1 MQPLL
6 SPWSRGL
13 SQNRSCNPA
22 SLTLEA
28 KLSTVCKTNRLQR
41 ETVLLN
47 SCVYTHPQHM
57 AVTVHLFILFFFFS
71 KSQYILPT
79 HACCIL
85 ISIPPQLA
93 LVSCRLT
100 ARWTKTSILHDVSPN
115 VKTFKLML
123 VQVPTNQ
130 SCLQESKLNSIWQM
144 TNKDESIPQVMLY
157 KIYKIIIC
165 GLQLLLTSRWLTT
178 QS

>member
-1 MQPLL
+1 M
-6 SPWSRGL
+6 
-13 SQNRSCNPA
+13 
-22 SLTLEA
+22 
-28 KLSTVCKTNRLQR
+28 
-41 ETVLLN
+41 
-47 SCVYTHPQHM
+47 CVHTPTTHGCDCP
-57 AVTVHLFILFFFFS
+57 FIHSFFFFFS

-165 GLQLLLTSRWLTT
+165 GLQLLLTSR
-178 QS
+178 